1 MVNAIGWVALAI
13 LAAVLGAEAIAWCG
27 PAHRAMLRMA
37 ASALP
42 VEHRDRYLEEWLT
55 ELEQVPNG
63 PITRLL
69 WVGGILFRRNSI
81 ARALGSP
88 VSASQTR
95 HLLLKSSFDTV
106 AAAVTLVLY
115 APFLLVIALA
125 IRLESSGPVF
135 FRQYRIGRNGRQF
148 VMLKFRT
155 MMPCA
160 AGSQFVDTIK
170 PSVTRVGRL
179 LRRYSLD
186 ELPQLI
192 NVARGDM
199 SLVGPRPSLPWEAH
213 AYSSEWPRGLPL
225 KPGVT
230 GLWQITKSSSLT
242 QDEVLQLDLR
252 YARNRSLLVDLAII
266 FKTLFA
272 AILGDRDRLDQPE

>member
-1 MVNAIGWVALAI
+1 M
-13 LAAVLGAEAIAWCG
+13 
-27 PAHRAMLRMA
+27 
-37 ASALP
+37 
-42 VEHRDRYLEEWLT
+42 
-55 ELEQVPNG
+55 
-63 PITRLL
+63 
-69 WVGGILFRRNSI
+69 
-81 ARALGSP
+81 
-88 VSASQTR
+88 
-95 HLLLKSSFDTV
+95 LKSSFDTV

-199 SLVGPRPSLPWEAH
+199 SLVGP
-213 AYSSEWPRGLPL
+213 
-225 KPGVT
+225 
-230 GLWQITKSSSLT
+230 
-242 QDEVLQLDLR
+242 
-252 YARNRSLLVDLAII
+252 
-266 FKTLFA
+266 
-272 AILGDRDRLDQPE
+272 